1 MVIVSVGDFFQEQ
14 NPPSLPPRAYS
25 LLCRTATPAVLRWVL
40 IGATWLH
47 WRVVV
52 SNLLKNTSRSFFT
65 TCDWYFQKRL
75 SPFDG
80 VKVAPSIMATHC
92 IERPPKHADPESMPV
107 S

>member
-52 SNLLKNTSRSFFT
+52 SNLLKDTRVILHNLRLVFS
-65 TCDWYFQKRL
+65 KRDFHL
-75 SPFDG
+75 ST
-80 VKVAPSIMATHC
+80 VL
-92 IERPPKHADPESMPV
+92 R
-107 S
+107 